1 MLSKHHGCPSENNTS
16 AFPLSLLHLWLH
28 SNAGASEGVG
38 AGQLQGCGSFR
49 GGAASGRGRWEAK
62 APSPHGGF
70 LSQGLDLTGEVF
82 WSRLDFLNNLPK
94 HVTILTTGDGQ
105 KPCMGKD
112 VAQGGVKES

>member
-49 GGAASGRGRWEAK
+49 GGAASGAGQVGGKGSISARWILEPGLGSDWGRYFGADWT
-62 APSPHGGF
+62 S
-70 LSQGLDLTGEVF
+70 
-82 WSRLDFLNNLPK
+82 
-94 HVTILTTGDGQ
+94 
-105 KPCMGKD
+105 
-112 VAQGGVKES
+112 